1 MDITTGPTIAAANAA
16 QPSAPSRNTTCER
29 NRVSSTES
37 TTSVSEATRLH
48 SSSRTTRIPNA
59 PGRSRIIDE
68 APMVMKLEA
77 EDMIAASRPVSAIP
91 PTTGCVT
98 ESRNQIAV
106 SSMFSSSGASPVIV
120 IARVARPMPMENR
133 VVTA

>member
-1 MDITTGPTIAAANAA
+1 MTTGPRIAAANAA
-16 QPSAPSRNTTCER
+16 QPSAPSRNTTCDR

-48 SSSRTTRIPNA
+48 STSRTTRTPNA
-59 PGRSRIIDE
+59 EGRSRIIDE

-77 EDMIAASRPVSAIP
+77 EDMIAASRPVRATP

-98 ESRNQIAV
+98 ESRNQMAV

-120 IARVARPMPMENR
+120 MERVAKPIPTENK
-133 VVTA
+133 VVTP